1 METMAA
7 DDIAVKQNTSLAA
20 MLMPRATKATA
31 TTTTILQASSESEAG
46 TQSEAGKNALKNIGK
61 PRVSR

>member
-20 MLMPRATKATA
+20 MLMPRATKETA
-31 TTTTILQASSESEAG
+31 TTTTILRASSESEAG
-46 TQSEAGKNALKNIGK
+46 K
-61 PRVSR
+61 